1 MCFYTMTF
9 SDIGDFLV
17 EHTASDPSPNFSETS
32 FTSDDFRS
40 PENFILLALR
50 IVFNSGTEKVR
61 EIDVIIFRTSSATQL
76 VYFLAVFPRFNALK
90 QTQLS
95 IVTLVHHLESFQH
108 HLH

>member
-1 MCFYTMTF
+1 MVFR
-9 SDIGDFLV
+9 DIGDFLV

-61 EIDVIIFRTSSATQL
+61 EIDAPFVIILRTSSATQL
-76 VYFLAVFPRFNALK
+76 VYFFAVFPSFNALK

-95 IVTLVHHLESFQH
+95 IAALVHHLESFQH